1 MAVLPMRKI
10 SICGLKKERKGIL
23 ELLQSSGVVELT
35 EPDLEECGLENRRG
49 EEALEAAWQ
58 QKAVWYQEDKARQEA
73 EIAAEE

>member
-35 EPDLEECGLENRRG
+35 EPDLEECGLEKTDTLASRQLFVRNASTADQ
-49 EEALEAAWQ
+49 ALEILQSYIPA
-58 QKAVWYQEDKARQEA
+58 
-73 EIAAEE
+73 